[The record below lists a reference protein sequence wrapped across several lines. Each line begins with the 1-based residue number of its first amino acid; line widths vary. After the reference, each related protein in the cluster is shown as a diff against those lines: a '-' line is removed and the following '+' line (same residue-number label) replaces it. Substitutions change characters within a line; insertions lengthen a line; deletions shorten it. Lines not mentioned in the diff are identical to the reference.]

1 MRDPYVYDRSSRAPA
16 PPPCTLTLAE
26 AAARAGVTESA
37 LRARVLRGRLP
48 AVRVGG
54 RLYVEQDVAETL
66 AAAYDL
72 LRHLARRA
80 RERATADRGV
90 DVDEGVR
97 P

>member
-1 MRDPYVYDRSSRAPA
+1 VREPYLYDHSSRAPA
-16 PPPCTLTLAE
+16 PPAGALTLAE
-26 AAARAGVTESA
+26 AAARAGVSESA

-72 LRHLARRA
+72 LRRLARRA
-80 RERATADRGV
+80 QRSAGV
-90 DVDEGVR
+90 AR
-97 P
+97 